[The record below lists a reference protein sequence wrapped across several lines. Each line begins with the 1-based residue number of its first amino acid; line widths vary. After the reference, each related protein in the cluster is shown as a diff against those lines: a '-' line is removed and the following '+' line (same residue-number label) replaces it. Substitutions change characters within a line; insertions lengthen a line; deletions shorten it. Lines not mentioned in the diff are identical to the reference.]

1 MTRSGRVLAGAGLAV
16 LAIGAGPQGA
26 PAPVPAAVAP
36 LEVEAKIALG
46 EVPGRLDH
54 LAVDVKRSKLYV
66 AELENDSVA
75 IVDLAAGKVARTIHG
90 FAAPQGI
97 EVCPG
102 SDTVA
107 VGNGKNG
114 TVDFLRGPKPARAG
128 ELALGADADNVHLA
142 PDGTHFWVGYGS
154 GGLAE
159 IDCATRQVT
168 RRIALP
174 AHPEGFAFVPAL
186 GRILVNL
193 PDAKALAGVSLKK
206 NRVFE
211 KPNKDS
217 QENFPLAF
225 DSSSSRALSA
235 FRKPPE
241 LGVFDSGSG
250 ERVQKLT
257 TCGDA
262 DDLFVDAT
270 RHRAYVICGEGA
282 VDVFAQHNGS
292 WKHLARTPTAPGAR
306 TGRYVPE
313 LDRLYLAVRAS
324 EGVPAA
330 IWVLRPR

>member
-1 MTRSGRVLAGAGLAV
+1 VTRAGRVAAAALAALALGAS
-16 LAIGAGPQGA
+16 
-26 PAPVPAAVAP
+26 PAPGPTPEPAAQP
-36 LEVEAKIALG
+36 LELEAKIPLG

-54 LAVDVKRSKLYV
+54 LAVDAKRNRLYV
-66 AELENDSVA
+66 AELEYDSVG
-75 IVDLAAGKVARTIHG
+75 IVDLKAGKVARTIHG

-97 EVCPG
+97 DYCPG
-102 SDTVA
+102 ADTVA
-107 VGNGKNG
+107 VANGKNG

-128 ELALGADADNVHLA
+128 ELALGADADNVHVA
-142 PDGTHFWVGYGS
+142 PDGSHFWVGYGS

-159 IDCATRQVT
+159 IDCTSRKLTKQ
-168 RRIALP
+168 IPLP

-186 GRILVNL
+186 QRILVNL
-193 PDAKALAGVSLKK
+193 PDAKALAGVNVKK
-206 NRVFE
+206 SRVFRQ
-211 KPNKDS
+211 PNKDS
-217 QENFPLAF
+217 QENYPLAL
-225 DSSSSRALSA
+225 DPSTHRALSA

-250 ERVQKLT
+250 ERVEKLD

-262 DDLFVDAT
+262 DDLFVDDQ

-282 VDVFAQHNGS
+282 VDVFAQRNGS
-292 WKHLARTPTAPGAR
+292 WKHLARVATAPGAR

-313 LDRLYLAVRAS
+313 LDRLYVAVRAS